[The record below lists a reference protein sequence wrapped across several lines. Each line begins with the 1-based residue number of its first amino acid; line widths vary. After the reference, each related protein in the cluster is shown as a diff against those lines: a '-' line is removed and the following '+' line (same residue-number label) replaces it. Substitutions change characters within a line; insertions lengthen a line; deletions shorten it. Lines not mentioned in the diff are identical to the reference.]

1 MEKLKNIFKDY
12 KLYIFFLITIVFFGT
27 YAKMQFATDTYSVF
41 AMPTR
46 DIVNHFLSSGRILS
60 AMWFALVGVLRLGI
74 TSKNILTYSI
84 AILSTTIALYKLNLI
99 VKKFIQNNFLSII
112 VTTLIIIN
120 PFSVEYFMYLEKGVL
135 LLSILMAVCAVE
147 QFVKYLEDKGK
158 GKKHLVFSFI
168 FMLISTFSYQ
178 GTVAIYIAIASIF
191 IVKYSKNIKDFIVNN
206 IWMFLCYGLPAIINL
221 LIIRIF
227 FSNARVNG
235 AVNFADT
242 LEKIVD
248 GCKKMLATYNI
259 LPKYFFLIMTTI
271 AILISLII
279 MIKSKKISKI
289 FGLIYVAVLD
299 VLITLA
305 PFAMQNTDSIWFVAR
320 SSYAFASLFG
330 LIILYTCVNIEKEE
344 GLKNTLFNTI
354 CVIFAIVQFICFN
367 NIEIAHY
374 NLNYTDKMN
383 SIEIGKMINEY
394 QEETGIEVTN
404 ICIYLDASHAFSYQ
418 NIFTSGDMN
427 VSGFGP
433 DWSDVEMI
441 NYYNGLK
448 LVRAEKDEELQ
459 NQFAEKDW
467 DSFNKEQV
475 IFVGNTIHLCKF

>member
-27 YAKMQFATDTYSVF
+27 YAKMQFAVDTYSVF

-147 QFVKYLEDKGK
+147 QFVKYLEDKEK

-242 LEKIVD
+242 LEKISE
-248 GCKKMLATYNI
+248 GCEKMLFTYNI

-271 AILISLII
+271 ATLISLII
-279 MIKSKKISKI
+279 IIKSKKISKI
-289 FGLIYVAVLD
+289 F
-299 VLITLA
+299 T
-305 PFAMQNTDSIWFVAR
+305 
-320 SSYAFASLFG
+320 SL
-330 LIILYTCVNIEKEE
+330 
-344 GLKNTLFNTI
+344 
-354 CVIFAIVQFICFN
+354 
-367 NIEIAHY
+367 
-374 NLNYTDKMN
+374 
-383 SIEIGKMINEY
+383 S
-394 QEETGIEVTN
+394 
-404 ICIYLDASHAFSYQ
+404 
-418 NIFTSGDMN
+418 
-427 VSGFGP
+427 
-433 DWSDVEMI
+433 
-441 NYYNGLK
+441 
-448 LVRAEKDEELQ
+448 
-459 NQFAEKDW
+459 
-467 DSFNKEQV
+467 
-475 IFVGNTIHLCKF
+475 